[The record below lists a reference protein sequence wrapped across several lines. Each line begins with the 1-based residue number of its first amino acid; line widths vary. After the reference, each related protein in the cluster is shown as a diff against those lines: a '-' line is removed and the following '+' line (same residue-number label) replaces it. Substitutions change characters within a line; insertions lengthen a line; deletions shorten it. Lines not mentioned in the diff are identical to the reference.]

1 MPRRESGLRKATI
14 AWSVIAVISGLLA
27 LSAWAVSSPV
37 GSSPDDD
44 YHNVSIWC
52 GQGIRDNFCEESS
65 TPSTVLVPQTVYS
78 NAFCFAGQPEK
89 SGLCQESLSLVE
101 TNRVNTQQE
110 LYPNGYYW
118 LMSWFASDDVSSSIL
133 TMRIMNS
140 AIAVLLL
147 VAVVIALPT
156 HLRRIPI
163 IGLLIS
169 VVPLGIFVLASVN
182 PSSWTLVS
190 VIVFFASVLGVM
202 TANTRG
208 RRIAL
213 AVLLAVSALMG
224 FNARPDAPAYLLLA
238 GLLAAV
244 LSLSIKT
251 FDRRTKT
258 SLLILISLVVVFV
271 FWRYV
276 YPLFIALRGIDFGVG
291 QNDVTLP
298 GLLIRSPELY
308 LGAFGQMGLGW
319 MDTPMRSMVWA
330 VTFGIYVAV
339 IFSSMRFFD
348 RRQSIAAGLA
358 LFALVVVPVQFL
370 WANNLS
376 VGQIVQPRYL
386 LPMIALLASISLH
399 RKSSDL
405 STRFSRGQLWVIGFG
420 LFIANTLALQTNL
433 RRYITG
439 LDVNQI
445 SLTFEMEWWWFERPN
460 TDTLFWFSPNYLW
473 VAGSISFGLLLFSI
487 WKLRFVV
494 GIVDSK
500 PTIPSLNQLP
510 T

>member
-1 MPRRESGLRKATI
+1 
-14 AWSVIAVISGLLA
+14 
-27 LSAWAVSSPV
+27 
-37 GSSPDDD
+37 
-44 YHNVSIWC
+44 
-52 GQGIRDNFCEESS
+52 
-65 TPSTVLVPQTVYS
+65 
-78 NAFCFAGQPEK
+78 
-89 SGLCQESLSLVE
+89 
-101 TNRVNTQQE
+101 
-110 LYPNGYYW
+110 
-118 LMSWFASDDVSSSIL
+118 
-133 TMRIMNS
+133 
-140 AIAVLLL
+140 
-147 VAVVIALPT
+147 
-156 HLRRIPI
+156 
-163 IGLLIS
+163 LIS

-190 VIVFFASVLGVM
+190 VVVFFASVLGVM

-348 RRQSIAAGLA
+348 RRQSIAAFLA

-460 TDTLFWFSPNYLW
+460 TDTFFWFSPNYLW